1 MKPRY
6 REAAWLLFLFLLAWA
21 PRALALDAYVS
32 PDERKWLARAANFAY
47 ALSHGDFA
55 QTFQREHP
63 GVTVMWAGTLG
74 LLSEYPAYPQEAPG
88 YFTWEQENLEAWL
101 KTNTDHTPL
110 DLLAAGRRWIAFG
123 VALTLWLSIF
133 PLHRLIGRN
142 AAHLAFIF
150 MALDPFGVAMS
161 RQLHPDGFV
170 ASFIFLAFVYFLAW
184 LYTGLRWRDLAVSGV
199 VMGLAWLTKTPAA
212 LLVPIGGVLV
222 AAQTWRA
229 WRRRHHTL
237 PYDPYGPDREEWEK
251 GSGGEGGNTPARFV
265 SPSLPLPLSQRTLIQ
280 LTSGYVLW
288 GVIAVATFFLFW
300 PAMWGDPLGSL
311 ARMAT
316 EMEAYV
322 EGHVNPN
329 FFWGQ
334 PTGDPGIFFY
344 PVAIFFRI
352 TPGVLIGLITAAVFY
367 FRRDWTFAD
376 LRTRRT
382 VRALTFFVVVFVVA
396 MTVPA
401 KKFDRYVLPIFLALD
416 VLAALGWLAISQ
428 LPWRPDAPAWL
439 RRLRVISPTVA
450 LLTLAFVL
458 HGLFTALTYPYYL
471 TYYNPLAG
479 GSRTAPAALFVGW
492 GEGLDAAARWLNDQP
507 GSENFRVAAWYA
519 DGPFSYFSDSQA
531 VPMGYN
537 SPLSW
542 LDTDYAVTYVNQWQR
557 QLPSP
562 EAVAWFESQPP
573 AYEVN
578 KDGLTLARVYDLR
591 DTLLPPFIDLNT
603 APAADF
609 GGALRLIGVE
619 LPQAQMAPGEEQLV
633 TFYLQALAPMAT
645 NYNALVRLI
654 APDGSEVWRAD
665 GWPWGAPTSAWPVR
679 EVRPDGHTLAIPADA
694 APGLYQLVLAFYDPA
709 TLDPLPATPVRGG
722 DPLPAGEQKVA
733 LIQVGAPAD
742 AAVTPFAAPYR
753 FGDVAQLSGAA
764 LPATAT
770 PGAPVTLQ
778 LQWDALATPA
788 ADYTLFVHVVD
799 AAGTLVAQQDQPPL
813 GGFAPTHTW
822 QPGQRIADAVTLS
835 LPPDLAP
842 GNYTVRAG
850 LYTGDARLPVSQEGA
865 VVGDFAVVG
874 EMVVP

>member
-32 PDERKWLARAANFAY
+32 PDERKWLARSANFAY
-47 ALSHGDFA
+47 ALSRGDFA

-74 LLSEYPAYPQEAPG
+74 LLGEYPTYPQEAPG

-101 KTNTDHTPL
+101 KTNTDHAPL
-110 DLLAAGRRWIAFG
+110 DLLAAGRSWIAFG
-123 VALTLWLSIF
+123 VALTLWLCIF

-150 MALDPFGVAMS
+150 MALDPFSVALS

-170 ASFIFLAFVYFLAW
+170 ASFIFLSLLHFLAW
-184 LYTGLRWRDLAVSGV
+184 LYAGLHWRDLAISGV

-212 LLVPIGGVLV
+212 LLAPIGGVLV
-222 AAQTWRA
+222 AGQMQRL
-229 WRRRHHTL
+229 WRRQQVL
-237 PYDPYGPDREEWEK
+237 PEDPYVDRDEAVEQAK
-251 GSGGEGGNTPARFV
+251 PH
-265 SPSLPLPLSQRTLIQ
+265 PSLLTPRPLQLLIA
-280 LTSGYVLW
+280 YVIW
-288 GVIAVATFFLFW
+288 GAIAVATFFLLW
-300 PAMWGDPLGSL
+300 PAMWGDPLGAL
-311 ARMAT
+311 MRMAT

-352 TPGVLIGLITAAVFY
+352 TPGVLIGLIAAAIFY
-367 FRRDWTFAD
+367 FRQDWTFAD

-396 MTVPA
+396 MTMPA

-416 VLAALGWLAISQ
+416 VLAALGWLSLSL

-439 RRLRVISPTVA
+439 QRLRAISPTAA

-458 HGLFTALTYPYYL
+458 HGVFTLLTYPYYL

-479 GSRTAPAALFVGW
+479 GSRTAPAVLFVGW
-492 GEGLDAAARWLNDQP
+492 GEGLDAAARWLNAQP

-519 DGPFSYFSDSQA
+519 DGPFSYFSDSQV
-531 VPMGYN
+531 VPMGYS

-562 EAVAWFESQPP
+562 AAVTWFAAQTP
-573 AYEVN
+573 AFEVH

-591 DTLLPPFIDLNT
+591 NTLLPPFIDLNT

-609 GGALRLIGVE
+609 GGAIRLIGVE
-619 LPQAQMAPGEEQLV
+619 LPQGQMAAGAEQLV
-633 TFYLQALAPMAT
+633 TFYLQALAPMST
-645 NYNALVRLI
+645 NYNALVRLV
-654 APDGSEVWRAD
+654 APDGAELWRAD

-679 EVRPDGHTLAIPADA
+679 EVRPDGYTLTIPSDA
-694 APGLYQLVLAFYDPA
+694 APGLYQLVLSFYDPT
-709 TLDPLPATPVRGG
+709 TLAPLPATPVRGG

-733 LIQVGAPAD
+733 LIQIGAPAD
-742 AAVTPFAAPYR
+742 AGVTPLASPYTL
-753 FGDVAQLSGAA
+753 GDVAYLAGAM
-764 LPATAT
+764 LPTTAP

-778 LQWDALATPA
+778 LQWETLATPA
-788 ADYTLFVHVVD
+788 ADYTLFVHLVD
-799 AAGTLVAQQDQPPL
+799 GAGALAAQQDQPPL

-822 QPGQRIADAVTLS
+822 QPGQRIVDMVTLT

-842 GNYTVRAG
+842 GRYTVRVG
-850 LYTGDARLPVSQEGA
+850 LYTGDVRLPVSQSGA

-874 EMVVP
+874 EIIVP